1 MKNNIREALQE
12 TAGAIYIAAAAV
24 NEDKPELARR
34 MTEYTAGLTELCNEA
49 TDAEL
54 LTDYERVEIAE
65 ALGAVWAI
73 NNLPIQAVKIGEY
86 YNILV
91 QVLAEDEADREA
103 REDAEQ

>member
-1 MKNNIREALQE
+1 MKRNIREALQE

-24 NEDKPELARR
+24 NEEMPELAKR
-34 MTEYTAGLTELCNEA
+34 MTEYTAGLTKLCNEA
-49 TDAEL
+49 TDADV

-86 YNILV
+86 YNILI

-103 REDAEQ
+103 QEDAEP